1 MTNLKSVFYK
11 KTDMTT
17 VSRSER
23 RPFIFIFR
31 PNIGLHDLY
40 QVDEN
45 VIETEKSKQK
55 LYQNLIKPVGYII

>member
-1 MTNLKSVFYK
+1 MRA
-11 KTDMTT
+11 
-17 VSRSER
+17 VSGSER

-31 PNIGLHDLY
+31 SNIGLHDLC

-55 LYQNLIKPVGYII
+55 LYQNFIKPVGYII